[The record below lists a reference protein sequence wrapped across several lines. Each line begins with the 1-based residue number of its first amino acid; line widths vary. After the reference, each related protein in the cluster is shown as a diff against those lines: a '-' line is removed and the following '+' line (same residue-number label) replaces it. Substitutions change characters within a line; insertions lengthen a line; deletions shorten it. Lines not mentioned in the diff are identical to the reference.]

1 MNEKTSFVSGNNFSN
16 HSKAFGTIVEL
27 PVADIQ
33 IAKYQKALNKER
45 ARKIAESFD
54 INRMRPIDVSYRNGK
69 YFCFDGQHRV
79 NAYALMGKKTVPC
92 IIHFD
97 LTYEQ
102 EAMLFAQQQENV
114 GAVLAHHKWNA
125 LVEAKD
131 EVTMDIVKIARTHG
145 FTIRKGNTSN
155 RNINCVK
162 VLQDMYADL
171 GELSFA
177 TVLKTVAD
185 AWNYME
191 KSTDHHILEG
201 IFLFVKTYRNEPRFS
216 YNQLT
221 SRLSEI
227 SPKQLLRTA
236 RDRFEIRGDARR
248 VAVEILKMYN
258 KGRTG
263 NRMPKDKLGI
273 DKY

>member
-1 MNEKTSFVSGNNFSN
+1 MEKNTANIMPHIPAKSFG
-16 HSKAFGTIVEL
+16 AIIEL
-27 PVADIQ
+27 PVLDIN
-33 IAKYQKALNKER
+33 IGKYQKALNKER
-45 ARKIAESFD
+45 AKKIADNFD
-54 INRMRPIDVSYRNGK
+54 IDRMRPIDVSYRDGK
-69 YFCFDGQHRV
+69 FWCFDGQHRTY
-79 NAYALMGKKTVPC
+79 AYRLMGKRTVPC
-92 IIHFD
+92 IIHYN
-97 LTYEQ
+97 LSYEH

-114 GAVLAHHKWNA
+114 GSVLAHHKWNA

-131 EVTMDIVKIARTHG
+131 EITMDIVNIARTQG
-145 FTIRKGNTSN
+145 FTIRKSSTSKH
-155 RNINCVK
+155 NINCVK
-162 VLQDMYADL
+162 VLQDMYAEL
-171 GELSFA
+171 GELAFA
-177 TVLKTVAD
+177 TVLKVVAD

-216 YNQLT
+216 YDQLT

-248 VAVEILKMYN
+248 VAVEVLKMYN

-273 DKY
+273 TKY

>member
-1 MNEKTSFVSGNNFSN
+1 MSIQPSFANEVN
-16 HSKAFGTIVEL
+16 HVKAFGAIIEL
-27 PVADIQ
+27 PVSEIL
-33 IAKYQKALNKER
+33 IGKYQKALNKER
-45 ARKIAESFD
+45 AKKIADNFD
-54 INRMRPIDVSYRNGK
+54 INRMRPIDVSYRGGK
-69 YFCFDGQHRV
+69 YYCFDGQHRV
-79 NAYALMGKKTVPC
+79 NAYSIMGRKTVPC
-92 IIHFD
+92 IVHYN

-131 EVTMDIVKIARTHG
+131 KDTIDICNIAREQG
-145 FTIRKGNTSN
+145 FTIRKGSTGK

-162 VLQDMYADL
+162 VLQDMYAALGDL
-171 GELSFA
+171 AFA

-185 AWNYME
+185 AWNYMD

-216 YNQLT
+216 YEQLT

-227 SPKQLLRTA
+227 SPKMLLIHA
-236 RDRFEIRGDARR
+236 RDRIEIRGDARR
-248 VAVEILKMYN
+248 VAVEVLKMYN

-263 NRMPKDKLGI
+263 NRMPKEKLGI
-273 DKY
+273 SKY